1 MSYEDGKK
9 LKIFTGNANPK
20 LAKEIADY
28 LGLELGK
35 AFVGKFNNGEI
46 QIMVRMQDKIGHT
59 HRIDASANS
68 QQYRRICRTVT
79 IFPAAS
85 RRRKNIS
92 NDRIEISLHYFL
104 VAIV

>member
-46 QIMVRMQDKIGHT
+46 QIMVRMQDK
-59 HRIDASANS
+59 N
-68 QQYRRICRTVT
+68 RTADV
-79 IFPAAS
+79 PAGQRHDYGIAY
-85 RRRKNIS
+85 
-92 NDRIEISLHYFL
+92 HG
-104 VAIV
+104 

>member
-9 LKIFTGNANPK
+9 LKIFTGNANPE

-46 QIMVRMQDKIGHT
+46 QVMIDERIIAETIVYLMLKKFFRSILVMIIYYVGRHGKLDIGWDM
-59 HRIDASANS
+59 IL
-68 QQYRRICRTVT
+68 
-79 IFPAAS
+79 
-85 RRRKNIS
+85 
-92 NDRIEISLHYFL
+92 SLTWMT
-104 VAIV
+104 